1 MLKQG
6 LRENMTVNDTNSRP
20 VIRVKKHSSII
31 VDVIVEKFF
40 YIIGFS
46 SLLVLLTIMVFLV
59 KEGVPL
65 FSEISVSDFITGR
78 EWYPTSNNPRYGI
91 MPLIFSSVYITVIAS
106 IIAVPLSLSVAIY
119 ISEIAGSRLREIIKP
134 LVEIIA
140 SIPSVVVGF
149 FGMVVVAPFLMNNF
163 NIDSG
168 LNLLNASLM
177 LAFMA
182 VPTIASISEDAISSV
197 PVSLKEAS
205 YALGANRWQTI
216 IHVTIPASLSGIYT
230 AIILGIS
237 RVIGETMIVL
247 MVAGGAAVLPESIFS
262 PVRPL
267 TSNIAAEM
275 AEASVGGTH
284 YRALFA
290 IGIILFVITF
300 VFNIVADY
308 LSNKY
313 KFKAN

>member
-1 MLKQG
+1 MYEKNEKRKGFLKK
-6 LRENMTVNDTNSRP
+6 R
-20 VIRVKKHSSII
+20 SII
-31 VDVIVEKFF
+31 LDVLVEKLFF
-40 YIIGFS
+40 IIGFF
-46 SLLVLLTIMVFLV
+46 SLFVLLTIMIFLV
-59 KEGVPL
+59 KEGMPL
-65 FSEISVSDFITGR
+65 FKDVGIGDFILGR
-78 EWYPTSNNPRYGI
+78 EWYPTSGNPRYGI
-91 MPLIFSSVYITVIAS
+91 LPLIISSLYITIIAS
-106 IIAVPLSLSVAIY
+106 LIAIPMSLSVAVY
-119 ISEIAGSRLREIIKP
+119 ISEIAGSTLKEIVKP

-140 SIPSVVVGF
+140 SIPSVIIGF
-149 FGMVVVAPFLMNNF
+149 FGMVVVAPFMMKHF
-163 NIDSG
+163 DIDSG
-168 LNLLNASLM
+168 LNLMNASLM

-182 VPTIASISEDAISSV
+182 IPTIASISEDAIASV

-247 MVAGGAAVLPESIFS
+247 MVAGGATVIPDSIFS

-290 IGIILFVITF
+290 IGIILFIITF
-300 VFNIVADY
+300 IFNIAADY

-313 KFKAN
+313 KFKAD

>member
-1 MLKQG
+1 MITDYDNGSDKS
-6 LRENMTVNDTNSRP
+6 NK
-20 VIRVKKHSSII
+20 VKTHKSIFLDI
-31 VDVIVEKFF
+31 IVEKIF
-40 YIIGFS
+40 YVVGFS
-46 SLLVLLTIMVFLV
+46 SLLVLLTIMVFLIM
-59 KEGVPL
+59 EGVPL
-65 FSEISVSDFITGR
+65 FREIGVFDFIFGN

-91 MPLIFSSVYITVIAS
+91 MSLIVSSVSITLIAS
-106 IIAVPLSLSVAIY
+106 LLAVPLSLAVAIY
-119 ISEIAGSRLREIIKP
+119 ISEIAGKTLKEIIKP
-134 LVEIIA
+134 AIEIIA
-140 SIPSVVVGF
+140 SIPSVVIGF
-149 FGMVVVAPFLMNNF
+149 FGMVVVAPFLMNKF
-163 NIDSG
+163 DIDSG
-168 LNLLNASLM
+168 LNLFNASLM

-197 PVSLKEAS
+197 PMSIKEAS

-216 IHVTIPASLSGIYT
+216 VHVTLPASLSGIWT

-247 MVAGGAAVLPESIFS
+247 MVAGGAAVVPNSIFS

-275 AEASVGGTH
+275 AEASVGGIH

-290 IGIILFVITF
+290 IGIILFIITLI
-300 VFNIVADY
+300 FNIIADY

-313 KFKAN
+313 KFKTS